1 MTVQGSPAVM
11 LEATGEDCRAESTLS
26 EAERARNDMSGKLP
40 EHGRFGRVSVVSGPR
55 RGDFTAILPG
65 RDGCLG
71 SIAWETS
78 VCLRSRAGNARK
90 NRMSQK
96 PGSGR

>member
-1 MTVQGSPAVM
+1 MRS
-11 LEATGEDCRAESTLS
+11 DCDDRAGFACYYAGGPRRRLP
-26 EAERARNDMSGKLP
+26 RCARNDMSGKLP
-40 EHGRFGRVSVVSGPR
+40 EHGRFGRISVVSGPR
-55 RGDFTAILPG
+55 RPDFTAILPG